1 MENWITILT
10 FTHPTQAHLAKAKL
24 QSEGI
29 EVLIRDELT
38 AQVNNFF
45 SSAIGGVKLQVQK
58 KDAERAYEILKASGY
73 VEEEKHSQNNFI
85 KKLDTFSSRIPIL
98 GKTVFEFRLIV
109 LIAFVILLI
118 AFSIILI
125 TNPTSSQKLTD
136 NTWCIDNVVFQGQEY
151 QPNTTGLV
159 IRFNNGCNESV
170 SFRKNGQV
178 ILPGFNSGSIQ
189 AYWKLENQNLLVF
202 NSDTL
207 GHVFNGKY
215 TLKIRHN
222 SLTMQSDKTTII
234 GYPNNR
240 RW

>member
-10 FTHPTQAHLAKAKL
+10 FTYPTQAHLAKAKL

-29 EVLIRDELT
+29 EVLILDELT

-45 SSAIGGVKLQVQK
+45 SSAIGGVKLQVRK
-58 KDAERAYEILKASGY
+58 EDAESAYEILKASGY
-73 VEEEKHSQNNFI
+73 IKEEKHSQNNFI
-85 KKLDTFSSRIPIL
+85 RHLDRFSSRIPIL

-118 AFSIILI
+118 VFSIIFI
-125 TNPTSSQKLTD
+125 TNLTTEQKLIE
-136 NTWCIDNVVFQGQEY
+136 NTWCIDSVVYQGQEY

-178 ILPGFNSGSIQ
+178 YFPGFNSGLIK
-189 AYWKLENQNLLVF
+189 ANWKLENQNLFVF
-202 NSDTL
+202 DSDTL
-207 GHVFNGKY
+207 DHVFNGKY
-215 TLKIRHN
+215 KLNIRHN
-222 SLTMQSDKTTII
+222 SLTMESEKTTII
-234 GYPNNR
+234 GYPNSR
-240 RW
+240 VW

>member
-10 FTHPTQAHLAKAKL
+10 FTYPTQAHFAKAKL
-24 QSEGI
+24 ESEGI

-38 AQVNNFF
+38 AQVNNFL
-45 SSAIGGVKLQVQK
+45 SSAIGGVKLGVRK
-58 KDAERAYEILKASGY
+58 EDAERAYEILKESGY
-73 VEEEKHSQNNFI
+73 IKEENYSQNNFI
-85 KKLDTFSSRIPIL
+85 KKLDKFSSQIPIL

-118 AFSIILI
+118 VFSIIFI
-125 TNPTSSQKLTD
+125 TNPTAEKKLTE

-151 QPNTTGLV
+151 NPNTTGLV

-178 ILPGFNSGSIQ
+178 IFPGFNSGSIK
-189 AYWKLENQNLLVF
+189 ANWKLQNQNLLVF

-215 TLKIRHN
+215 KLNIRHN
-222 SLTMQSDKTTII
+222 SLTLKSEKTTII

-240 RW
+240 IW